1 MTSKGQRYATVSVVL
16 VAAALFFVVGWWSR
30 QSSLG
35 VHMSKEALFLQME
48 DGAIECALRP
58 SFMVSLFGEHW
69 REQAIYVSYKGWESS
84 NSTSI
89 VESEFSPMTSLCLN
103 YAWRAPI
110 PPKGKRWDAEVE
122 LYSRTA
128 KKIFKLSVGMKSNSI
143 KILHESVL
151 DNAREILRPNGTLAL
166 RPLSGPG
173 SEIP

>member
-1 MTSKGQRYATVSVVL
+1 MPKACKYVAVAVVL
-16 VAAALFFVVGWWSR
+16 LSAALFFGAGWWSR

-35 VHMSKEALFLQME
+35 VCKSREAFFLHME

-58 SFMVSLFGEHW
+58 SFMTRLFGANW

-84 NSTSI
+84 SSSSI

-103 YAWRAPI
+103 YAWRVPI
-110 PPKGKRWDAEVE
+110 PPEGKRWDAEVE
-122 LYSRTA
+122 LYLRTA

-143 KILHESVL
+143 NILHESVL
-151 DNAREILRPNGTLAL
+151 DNAREIVRPNGTLAL